1 MARQRT
7 RDRILETTL
16 RLFNDEGEPHVTT
29 VDIANELDISPG
41 NLYYHFKG
49 KEALIEALYDRFD
62 SQMGEFLHAPV
73 NKPLSL
79 EDNWYYLYVLFEEI
93 YQNRFFYRNLTDLLQ
108 RYPAIRKRFRR
119 LMELKRRT
127 AHAVASNMA
136 EQGVLEIDNESLER
150 LADSIAMTLTY
161 FMTYEDMLYGELP
174 GPVVMHKGV
183 YQVMSQVAPY
193 FGEQHQAFFNACRDL
208 YQSLLEPAGRDA

>member
-1 MARQRT
+1 MARLRT
-7 RDRILETTL
+7 RDRILEASL
-16 RLFNDEGEPHVTT
+16 RLFNDEGEPNVTT

-49 KEALIEALYDRFD
+49 KEALIEALYDHFD
-62 SQMGEFLHAPV
+62 SQMSDFLHAPV
-73 NKPLSL
+73 EAALNL

-93 YQNRFFYRNLTDLLQ
+93 YQFRFFYRNLNDLLQ
-108 RYPAIRKRFRR
+108 RYPALRKRFRR
-119 LMELKRRT
+119 LLELKRRT
-127 AHAVASNMA
+127 AKAIAVDMAS
-136 EQGVLEIDNESLER
+136 QGVLEISPEALDR
-150 LADSIAMTLTY
+150 LADSITMILTY
-161 FMTYEDMLYGELP
+161 FMTYEDLLYGALP

-208 YQSLLEPAGRDA
+208 YETLLAAAT

>member
-7 RDRILETTL
+7 RDRILEITL

-62 SQMGEFLHAPV
+62 SQMSEFLHAPV
-73 NKPLSL
+73 NQPLSL

-93 YQNRFFYRNLTDLLQ
+93 YQNRFFYRNLMDLLQ

-127 AHAVASNMA
+127 AYAVASNMA
-136 EQGVLEIDNESLER
+136 EQGVLEIDDESLER

-208 YQSLLEPAGRDA
+208 YQRLLEPAGRDA